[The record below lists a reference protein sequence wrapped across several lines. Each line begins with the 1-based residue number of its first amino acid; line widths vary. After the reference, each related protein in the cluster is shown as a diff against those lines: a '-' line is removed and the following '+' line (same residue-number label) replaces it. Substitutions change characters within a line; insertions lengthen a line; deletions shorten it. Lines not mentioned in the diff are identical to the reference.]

1 VAHDRGGDPGDA
13 LMDAILAIGFWY
25 LVLTFAGVNAILVL
39 GLQVQVG
46 EAGLLNFG
54 HVAFM
59 LVGSYAMGLMVTNGV
74 NIGLAIPVAVL
85 MGALLGVLLG
95 IPTLRLRA
103 DYFAITTIAAAEI
116 LRFVALNEDETTGGP
131 QGLINASG
139 PWRGFNRDVLSFFQD
154 TLGVALDRR
163 VPLLVLVWLVAVV
176 VGLLL
181 ILATRTPWGRVL
193 RAVRENEEAAAA
205 VGKPVFSFK
214 LQALAVGGA
223 IGALAGVMF
232 TLASTSLFP
241 GDFLPIVTFIAFAIL
256 ILGGIGSYVGVIVG
270 SIVIAFIISGSR
282 LLDLPIN
289 AEQVA
294 ALRFVI
300 VGLII
305 MLVMAFR
312 PQGLFGK
319 KEELFLDS

>member
-1 VAHDRGGDPGDA
+1 MDA
-13 LMDAILAIGFWY
+13 LLAIGFWY
-25 LVLTFAGVNAILVL
+25 LVLTFAGVNAIFVL

-59 LVGSYAMGLMVTNGV
+59 LVGAYGMGLLVTNGV
-74 NIGLAIPVAVL
+74 AIWLAIPVAIL
-85 MGALLGVLLG
+85 LGALLGVLLG

-116 LRFVALNEDETTGGP
+116 LRFVVLNEDGTTGGP

-139 PWRGFNRDVLSFFQD
+139 PWRGFNRDVLSFFSD
-154 TLGVALDRR
+154 TLGVDLDRR
-163 VPLLVLVWLVAVV
+163 VPLLTLTWLVAVV
-176 VGLLL
+176 IGLVL
-181 ILATRTPWGRVL
+181 IFVSRTPWGRVL

-205 VGKPVFSFK
+205 VGKPVFSYK
-214 LQALAVGGA
+214 LQALALGGG

-232 TLASTSLFP
+232 TFASTSLFP
-241 GDFLPIVTFIAFAIL
+241 GDFLPIVTFTGFAVL
-256 ILGGIGSYVGVIVG
+256 ILGGFGSYVGVIVG

-282 LLDLPIN
+282 LLDLPID

-305 MLVMAFR
+305 MAVMAFR

-319 KEELFLDS
+319 KEELFLDA